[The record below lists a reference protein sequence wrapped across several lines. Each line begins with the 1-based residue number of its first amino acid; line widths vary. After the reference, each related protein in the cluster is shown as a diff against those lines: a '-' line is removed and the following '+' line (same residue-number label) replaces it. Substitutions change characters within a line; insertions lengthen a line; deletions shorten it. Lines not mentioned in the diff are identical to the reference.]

1 MGVDTPLRLTLR
13 RSGDTEPLHA
23 SLTSAITEVAPV
35 TVRPLPG
42 GVGYIKVSL
51 LTEKSGSDVKQALLD
66 LPKQTGLVLDLRGNP
81 GGQVEPVKEIASALT
96 NGGTIYAEMGPGA
109 RKHLVATPVGR
120 RVPRRVVVLVDRGTA
135 SSAELLAAA
144 LRDKGVGTLAGRPTF
159 GDSYLQTLYPL
170 SDGSAYWV
178 NDVKAGKL
186 KPPYIV
192 VDIPA
197 LAIET
202 GWCQSAVNYKV
213 FPTIY
218 YIASIKEGGGD
229 IGDYIEDRLQ
239 LLTDALLFPV
249 SSTVFPFLAL
259 DVPATDTSASQAI
272 NDSMLNAEMAYLSG
286 AITFSALLGY
296 VHTGY

>member
-1 MGVDTPLRLTLR
+1 MNLLLPFRQKLNRLIKATWPEVQNPVFRLTQIQR
-13 RSGDTEPLHA
+13 
-23 SLTSAITEVAPV
+23 I
-35 TVRPLPG
+35 
-42 GVGYIKVSL
+42 
-51 LTEKSGSDVKQALLD
+51 
-66 LPKQTGLVLDLRGNP
+66 N
-81 GGQVEPVKEIASALT
+81 
-96 NGGTIYAEMGPGA
+96 
-109 RKHLVATPVGR
+109 
-120 RVPRRVVVLVDRGTA
+120 
-135 SSAELLAAA
+135 
-144 LRDKGVGTLAGRPTF
+144 
-159 GDSYLQTLYPL
+159 
-170 SDGSAYWV
+170 WV

-213 FPTIY
+213 SPTIY

-296 VHTGY
+296 VQTGY

>member
-170 SDGSAYWV
+170 SDGSAYTLTTA
-178 NDVKAGKL
+178 KLLSPAGKN
-186 KPPYIV
+186 
-192 VDIPA
+192 
-197 LAIET
+197 
-202 GWCQSAVNYKV
+202 WQSAGLQ
-213 FPTIY
+213 PTVRV
-218 YIASIKEGGGD
+218 ASGTPETQVLARAI
-229 IGDYIEDRLQ
+229 
-239 LLTDALLFPV
+239 ALLKSRAHV
-249 SSTVFPFLAL
+249 A
-259 DVPATDTSASQAI
+259 AA
-272 NDSMLNAEMAYLSG
+272 MER
-286 AITFSALLGY
+286 
-296 VHTGY
+296 